1 MLLTSKLLHLC
12 NHIIQTMKT
21 QTIQDLYNK
30 QVKADRRAAA
40 IERQSNDYRPELN
53 RLYQK

>member
-1 MLLTSKLLHLC
+1 
-12 NHIIQTMKT
+12 MKT
-21 QTIQDLYNK
+21 QTIQDRYNK

-53 RLYQK
+53 RLYQN

>member
-1 MLLTSKLLHLC
+1 MLLTSKLPYRC
-12 NHIIQTMKT
+12 NTHIKPMKT
-21 QTIQDLYNK
+21 QTIQDRYNQ